1 MYKYL
6 HECEKSQRI
15 IWYIVRRCVVTT
27 MRRSG
32 VCIFNFEQVNTG
44 WVYFDWMYNFWL
56 NLKIFLLNKEKE
68 GDTMKK
74 RLIEYRFILI
84 KSKISISY
92 EFNT

>member
-1 MYKYL
+1 M
-6 HECEKSQRI
+6 
-15 IWYIVRRCVVTT
+15 
-27 MRRSG
+27 
-32 VCIFNFEQVNTG
+32 
-44 WVYFDWMYNFWL
+44 
-56 NLKIFLLNKEKE
+56 NKEKE